1 MKNMRTFISLHE
13 IKNAWYKKDN
23 EDSPLF
29 YDIYQATV
37 VLPGRLTSY

>member
-1 MKNMRTFISLHE
+1 MKNMKTFISVHE
-13 IKNAWYKKDN
+13 IKNAWYKDN